1 MTMSA
6 DRGSAKIYQFPARG
20 RFAGGNRGAESI
32 LSEKPRLSEKHSV
45 LTPSAQRLAKAVFG
59 SAWYHDAAIEDD
71 KRSGK
76 N

>member
-1 MTMSA
+1 MTTSA
-6 DRGSAKIYQFPARG
+6 DRGSAQIYQFPARG
-20 RFAGGNRGAESI
+20 RFAGDGQRTESK
-32 LSEKPRLSEKHSV
+32 LNEKQSALP
-45 LTPSAQRLAKAVFG
+45 PSAQRFAKAVFG